1 MEDSLWDDEVRDF
14 VNTLQEAGITE
25 FVVTSRSSGLM
36 EDLYAYTA
44 EGCTMQG
51 LYNGT
56 RRESRFGEVS
66 EENIYHNH
74 FRFSIPTP
82 QVPRLPGKFSVGGFF
97 CYNKTFCQGIGM

>member
-74 FRFSIPTP
+74 FRFSIPRRNSHASP
-82 QVPRLPGKFSVGGFF
+82 ENFPSEAFFAIIKRSV
-97 CYNKTFCQGIGM
+97 KA